1 VLVVDDDCDLRET
14 IQVLLQAHGH
24 RVAMA
29 ADGVEALAWLGSTG
43 ALPCLVLLD
52 LMMPGMSGFDVRS
65 RMRAD
70 PVLASVPVVVITGA
84 GVLAEQR
91 AGELAAEVLRKPI
104 ELATLL
110 GTVRRFCTPDVSPQ
124 P

>member
-1 VLVVDDDCDLRET
+1 VLVVDDDSDLRET

-24 RVAMA
+24 RVASA
-29 ADGVEALAWLGSTG
+29 ADGAEALAWLGAGGT
-43 ALPCLVLLD
+43 LPCLVLLD

-70 PVLASVPVVVITGA
+70 PVLADVPVVVITGA
-84 GVLAEQR
+84 GMLAEQR
-91 AGELAAEVLRKPI
+91 AGELQAEVLRKPI

-110 GTVRRFCTPDVSPQ
+110 GTVRRFCQ
-124 P
+124 PEERPRR

>member
-1 VLVVDDDCDLRET
+1 
-14 IQVLLQAHGH
+14 
-24 RVAMA
+24 
-29 ADGVEALAWLGSTG
+29 
-43 ALPCLVLLD
+43 
-52 LMMPGMSGFDVRS
+52 MMPGMSGFDVRS

-84 GVLAEQR
+84 GLLADQR
-91 AGELAAEVLRKPI
+91 AAELEAEVLRKPI

-110 GTVRRFCTPDVSPQ
+110 GTVRRFCQPEVSPQ